1 MVDPAQTPNPDQ
13 LLTTITE
20 LKAAAAEIQEQL
32 TAALD
37 QLTHL
42 VDECEI
48 DPSFKFNDWSFS
60 SQSRTSYSYPE
71 TVLGIEAF
79 LKSAKKAAEADGSAT
94 PKVGAPFWTIRSP
107 KP

>member
-13 LLTTITE
+13 LLIDITE
-20 LKAAAAEIQEQL
+20 LKAVAATIQEQL

-37 QLTHL
+37 RLTHL
-42 VDECEI
+42 VDECAI
-48 DPSFKFNDWSFS
+48 DPCFKFNDWSFS
-60 SQSRTSYSYPE
+60 STSRTTYSYPE
-71 TVLGIEAF
+71 TVLDIEAR

-94 PKVGAPFWTIRSP
+94 PKVGAPYWTIRSP

>member
-1 MVDPAQTPNPDQ
+1 MVEAAQAPDSDQ

-32 TAALD
+32 TKALD

-42 VDECEI
+42 MDECEI
-48 DPSFKFNDWSFS
+48 DSAFKFNDWSFS
-60 SQSRTSYSYPE
+60 STSRNTYSYPE
-71 TVLGIEAF
+71 TVLGIEAY

-94 PKVGAPFWTIRSP
+94 PKVGAPYWTIRSP

>member
-1 MVDPAQTPNPDQ
+1 MADPAQTPNPDQ

-60 SQSRTSYSYPE
+60 STSRTTYSYPE
-71 TVLGIEAF
+71 TVLDIEAR
-79 LKSAKKAAEADGSAT
+79 LKSAKKDAEADGTAT
-94 PKVGAPFWTIRSP
+94 AKVGAPFWTIRSP